1 MVEVNGEN
9 RTSIRRTY
17 EMRTYNMRKD
27 STGITQDDR
36 GFSLV
41 ELIIVIAIMAILA
54 GALAPALIKYINKS
68 KRAADIQNADQIR
81 NTCIEVASDAD
92 IHESSFA
99 GGDEFEFYTGGQKPE
114 VGSNVQNLTA
124 ASDHKEL
131 ADALIEVI
139 GSAEITMK
147 YGENGGKA
155 NKGYGFYVYVNPEL
169 NKVVVKDRT
178 GQEITP
184 SPEGCWK
191 D

>member
-1 MVEVNGEN
+1 MMKILKRSE
-9 RTSIRRTY
+9 
-17 EMRTYNMRKD
+17 
-27 STGITQDDR
+27 

-54 GALAPALIKYINKS
+54 GALAPALIKYINKARRS
-68 KRAADIQNADQIR
+68 ADIQNADQIR

-92 IHESSFA
+92 VHDNSFA
-99 GGDEFEFYTGGQKPE
+99 GGDAFEFYTGGQKPE

-124 ASDHKEL
+124 ANDHKDL
-131 ADALIEVI
+131 ADALVEVF
-139 GSAEITMK
+139 GDAEITMK
-147 YGENGGKA
+147 YGGSGGKS

-184 SPEGCWK
+184 SPQGCWK
-191 D
+191 N